1 MEWPALRW
9 NSRPTAKSRLIL
21 RGGDSG
27 TGITA
32 DVIVLQEAIESS
44 LHPSSLPRLRQPVSP
59 QKNRDKFTPTLA
71 RFVRFTSLETID
83 QNRHQPCIDELEI
96 YSKNHPGKNL
106 ALASEGVIATSSGN
120 YSDTGKHQLK
130 HINDGSYGNERSWIS
145 NEFGRG
151 WVQLELPSPTVISEI
166 VWGRDRNAKFSDR
179 LSVKYRVEIS
189 LDENQWETV
198 ASSEDRLPVGTPSN
212 EPSSIARLDSSENR
226 MRTKMQIE
234 ELHTLQRQY
243 DELTEP
249 KRVYA
254 GILTVQHR
262 LRFCDEVTPS
272 NPNIPAYPRLLKF
285 LKDSVCQM
293 NPMTRSV
300 GLLWLTG

>member
-1 MEWPALRW
+1 MNPKKNLCGVACGSLELDL
-9 NSRPTAKSRLIL
+9 TAKSRLIL

-189 LDENQWETV
+189 LDKNQW
-198 ASSEDRLPVGTPSN
+198 DRRIFGRSFTSWDSSN
-212 EPSSIARLDSSENR
+212 EPSSIANWTLR
-226 MRTKMQIE
+226 KIE
-234 ELHTLQRQY
+234 
-243 DELTEP
+243 
-249 KRVYA
+249 
-254 GILTVQHR
+254 
-262 LRFCDEVTPS
+262 
-272 NPNIPAYPRLLKF
+272 
-285 LKDSVCQM
+285 
-293 NPMTRSV
+293 
-300 GLLWLTG
+300 